1 MPAIVGRNCGRHDP
15 ARWRIGDGAGPTTS
29 GTFRAV
35 GPDQRILEVVVDHRS
50 TGLDTAMRVVTEFGS
65 FWVLWLIGIAVT
77 IGWWQRFGDWLA
89 ARVLAITAGTAWASS
104 HLIKWTVD
112 RDRPPLGLRLVDATG
127 SAFPSGHSTQ
137 SAAMYGAL
145 AVLWAVHQRDPRRRR
160 VALVLAGLVA
170 LAVGVSR
177 IYLGVHWTTDVLAG
191 WALGATV
198 VAFVGR
204 RLASTPL
211 TAGASTA

>member
-1 MPAIVGRNCGRHDP
+1 M
-15 ARWRIGDGAGPTTS
+15 
-29 GTFRAV
+29 
-35 GPDQRILEVVVDHRS
+35 GPDQRILDVVVDHRS

-77 IGWWQRFGDWLA
+77 IVWWRRFGDWLA

-104 HLIKWTVD
+104 NLIKWIVD

-137 SAAMYGAL
+137 SAAMYGAI
-145 AVLWAVHQRDPRRRR
+145 AVLWAVHQPDPRRGR

-170 LAVGVSR
+170 VAVGLSR
-177 IYLGVHWTTDVLAG
+177 VYLGVHWSFDAFGVNGRGEFDPSLDVG
-191 WALGATV
+191 GVQLGLKIAEDIF
-198 VAFVGR
+198 AFGNGKGPSKSPV
-204 RLASTPL
+204 
-211 TAGASTA
+211 